1 MSVTAS
7 PPSASAPVSSARAG
21 TMSRRSADVRLD
33 ASGAATSAK
42 STISSSRYRSGSGT
56 SSLVKSSSVTAVGSN
71 DSGPQVRPGG
81 SRNRRSAA
89 ATTEGGASSA
99 SGHSSSVLTNRGMS
113 NTRRVAAAFSSS
125 MLGRTGGGGGATV
138 ASAGGGDGGAMLA
151 VAFVVLVAFAS
162 CADVGR
168 AEPSSASAVTRRAS
182 VRPRG
187 RRRVAAVAI
196 ATRLSFSR
204 GRAQNT
210 ARPPPTRRRVCGSP
224 PSSAAKQKWAPPRS
238 VQTKR
243 CSIRPEPSSRSSGS
257 VGESFGP
264 NRDLRG
270 RFAKVRVACRRT

>member
-1 MSVTAS
+1 
-7 PPSASAPVSSARAG
+7 
-21 TMSRRSADVRLD
+21 
-33 ASGAATSAK
+33 
-42 STISSSRYRSGSGT
+42 
-56 SSLVKSSSVTAVGSN
+56 
-71 DSGPQVRPGG
+71 
-81 SRNRRSAA
+81 
-89 ATTEGGASSA
+89 
-99 SGHSSSVLTNRGMS
+99 
-113 NTRRVAAAFSSS
+113 
-125 MLGRTGGGGGATV
+125 
-138 ASAGGGDGGAMLA
+138 MLA

-204 GRAQNT
+204 GRAQKT
-210 ARPPPTRRRVCGSP
+210 ARSPPTRRRVCGSP

-264 NRDLRG
+264 NRDLGG
-270 RFAKVRVACRRT
+270 RFAKVRVRVGAREPSTSLFEVLFARRASLSPRARVWHFEDRGRNPPPRDTTMVSGIFAALFSFAPKTSVETFFDFKDELDVNREPHDFAQHRGKAVLVSNVASY